1 MFHTSKTGIGTG
13 AARMAAPLVESTA
26 REGRTDFEVMQHD
39 IERLL
44 MITEA
49 LWNFLKQEHGYTD
62 ETLGQMISKI
72 DMRDGKLDGRVGR
85 DAPNPCPSCGKP
97 NSARRPFCIYC
108 GNALPV
114 SPFAR

>member
-1 MFHTSKTGIGTG
+1 MFYSTRMSPGSGG
-13 AARMAAPLVESTA
+13 AMAAAAAAEGAV
-26 REGRTDFEVMQHD
+26 REPRTDAEIMQHD

-49 LWNFLKQEHGYTD
+49 LWNLLKKEHGYTD
-62 ETLGQMISKI
+62 ETLTQAITQI
-72 DMRDGKLDGRVGR
+72 DLRDGKIDGRVGR
-85 DAPNPCPSCGKP
+85 DAPVPCPFCGKP

-108 GNALPV
+108 GNAMPV